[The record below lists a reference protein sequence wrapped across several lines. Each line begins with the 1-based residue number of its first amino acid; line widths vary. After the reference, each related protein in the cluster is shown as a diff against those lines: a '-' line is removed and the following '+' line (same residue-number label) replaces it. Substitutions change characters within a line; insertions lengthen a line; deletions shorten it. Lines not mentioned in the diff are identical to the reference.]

1 MGLTGIIGKA
11 MKREKQQEMPRG
23 NGSLYVEEPK
33 FTSKKEPGLGLEHP
47 QPRKIEYIAAG
58 ISRAFGRMDSE
69 VSQGNEAHRQS
80 GANEHSDARSNTP
93 IQQRSRPEQKAISTH
108 ISSKGPNKFKVL
120 KKPTSKTA
128 LIRKNVTCPSED
140 DYGDALVAGTYCNS
154 RPPPKDTTSSQSGL
168 KHKTSD
174 IQKRSPSYHGAQ
186 SSVGSGS
193 DGGPPVR
200 RKKTRAGDEI
210 TKSTRKQ
217 NHGTS
222 YTKTRETPSQ
232 PPRSTRKED
241 NTSQQHPQALMPGPV
256 ADQHRRPTP
265 TNMQDSRQVPGSVG
279 KSHPTQ
285 RHSIEPPVKYSGS
298 QRFKRDAE
306 LFLSV

>member
-1 MGLTGIIGKA
+1 
-11 MKREKQQEMPRG
+11 MPRG

-58 ISRAFGRMDSE
+58 ISRAFGP
-69 VSQGNEAHRQS
+69 HRQS

-140 DYGDALVAGTYCNS
+140 DYGDAL
-154 RPPPKDTTSSQSGL
+154 SGL

-222 YTKTRETPSQ
+222 YPKTRETPSQ